1 MSDTWNLVAAILCW
15 IGVSVCTAA
24 LLLSEPTFV
33 NVLAAIGT
41 GIGAL
46 GGLAWVI
53 AAAIAIGKRPP

>member
-24 LLLSEPTFV
+24 LLLSETTFV

-46 GGLAWVI
+46 GGAHD
-53 AAAIAIGKRPP
+53 

>member
-1 MSDTWNLVAAILCW
+1 MSLT
-15 IGVSVCTAA
+15 VCTAA